1 MKVDSS
7 STMVKVDGSS
17 TVFPITKVMVED
29 WDKEKRDGTKKTDK
43 SHHVLEF
50 PMGVRLCN
58 QATTRDIAYQKD
70 QPGQHQNIGGWL
82 GD

>member
-1 MKVDSS
+1 
-7 STMVKVDGSS
+7 MVKVDGSS
-17 TVFPITKVMVED
+17 TTVFPITKAMVED
-29 WDKEKRDGTKKTDK
+29 CEKEKRDGPKKTVK
-43 SHHVLEF
+43 SHRVLEF
-50 PMGVRLCN
+50 PMGVRLSN